1 MARKEIV
8 VLGGGFAGVYTAMY
22 LEKKLRPE
30 EASISLVNAEN
41 YFVYQPMLPEVISG
55 SIGLT
60 DVVSPI
66 RRLCPRTKLV
76 MRQVEEIDLEN
87 RTVTLSP
94 GFRPRRME
102 ISFDYLVI
110 GLGGVTNFYG
120 MPGMV
125 EHAMPF
131 RTLSDAVALR
141 NRVIHTL
148 EEADVETDVE
158 LRRKLLTF
166 VVPGGGFSGVEVIAE
181 LNDFVRAVAR
191 NYPRIPREEI
201 RCVLVHSGK
210 RILPEMVERLA
221 VFAESLLTRR
231 GVEIVLQDRLAAAT
245 SEKAILKSGKE
256 IPSKTIVS
264 TVPSAVSPVLQ
275 RLDCPKN
282 RGRLLVDGQLQLQG
296 HEGRVWAL
304 GDCASVTTKSGN
316 RVPPTAQHATR
327 EAKTLA
333 VNICAAMRGGEPA
346 VFDFEGLG
354 KLGSLGHHSAVAEV
368 LGIRVSGF
376 LAWVM
381 WRTIYLLKMPGLNR
395 KVRIAT
401 DWFMALLFPPELVQL
416 KVAAASGIAEQHLE
430 PGELVFE
437 EGDLGDRVYVIQEGE
452 CEVLRDEGGTKKQ
465 IAVLRSGDYFGEMAV
480 LSDLSRNATVRA
492 ISPTNVLV
500 ITKDDFDMLTANVPV
515 FDQFFRE
522 LAQKRARG

>member
-1 MARKEIV
+1 M
-8 VLGGGFAGVYTAMY
+8 
-22 LEKKLRPE
+22 
-30 EASISLVNAEN
+30 
-41 YFVYQPMLPEVISG
+41 
-55 SIGLT
+55 
-60 DVVSPI
+60 
-66 RRLCPRTKLV
+66 
-76 MRQVEEIDLEN
+76 
-87 RTVTLSP
+87 
-94 GFRPRRME
+94 
-102 ISFDYLVI
+102 
-110 GLGGVTNFYG
+110 
-120 MPGMV
+120 
-125 EHAMPF
+125 
-131 RTLSDAVALR
+131 ALR

-166 VVPGGGFSGVEVIAE
+166 VVAGGGFSGVEVIAE

-201 RCVLVHSGK
+201 RCVLVHSGE

-264 TVPSAVSPVLQ
+264 TVPSAVAPVLQ

-333 VNICAAMRGGEPA
+333 VNICAAMRE
-346 VFDFEGLG
+346 E
-354 KLGSLGHHSAVAEV
+354 
-368 LGIRVSGF
+368 
-376 LAWVM
+376 
-381 WRTIYLLKMPGLNR
+381 NR
-395 KVRIAT
+395 PSSISR
-401 DWFMALLFPPELVQL
+401 
-416 KVAAASGIAEQHLE
+416 ASGNWAAWDIIPPSQ
-430 PGELVFE
+430 
-437 EGDLGDRVYVIQEGE
+437 R
-452 CEVLRDEGGTKKQ
+452 C
-465 IAVLRSGDYFGEMAV
+465 
-480 LSDLSRNATVRA
+480 
-492 ISPTNVLV
+492 
-500 ITKDDFDMLTANVPV
+500 
-515 FDQFFRE
+515 
-522 LAQKRARG
+522 